1 MRMETANS
9 DALSAEI
16 EDLSADIAGD
26 EAELKISL
34 GIREKEAAAFAA
46 EESAD
51 KEFLAM
57 FKDECAGTDA
67 EWEERQISWRRR
79 HALKHVGH
87 VVVKMQFLLTSV
99 WRILVTSSF
108 LPDCPKCGKF
118 A

>member
-1 MRMETANS
+1 MPIAQDKADLRATMRMETANS

-26 EAELKISL
+26 EAELKISV

-57 FKDECAGTDA
+57 FKEECAGTDA
-67 EWEERQISWRRR
+67 EWGARS
-79 HALKHVGH
+79 VGGGGMRWGTW
-87 VVVKMQFLLTSV
+87 VMFWWK
-99 WRILVTSSF
+99 
-108 LPDCPKCGKF
+108 
-118 A
+118 